1 MKVLEL
7 LCEPISNGGQEAFVM
22 NIYNNIDMTD
32 LQIDLF
38 TPYYCD
44 NNFYKNQVKARG
56 GKIYARGLSFNPG
69 GLKFN
74 IIAPIRAI
82 IRKNKYDVVHIH
94 SGSVLSL
101 ACASF
106 AARLEKVDKI
116 IVHSHS
122 TADVHTLKRDMI
134 KKIATPI
141 INKCST
147 DFFACSKKAGEWKFS
162 KKICKNKLKVIK
174 NGINID
180 KFVFNNKIRNDI
192 RSEMGIDDNTMFLG
206 HVGRFSYEKNQEFLI
221 ELLDRLVKNG
231 EKAKLLLIGTGETED
246 KVRKLVEEYGLKD
259 RVIFK
264 GNVNNVYDYMQA
276 MDIFVLPSR
285 FEGLGIVAIEAQA
298 AGLPVVTSTEVPK
311 DIVITKNVQRVDL
324 EDIDKWIKSIKSFK
338 NIDREDTAFEI
349 KKAGYDIYETAKKL
363 KIAYGF
369 NNIKKV
375 LVFGMTPNY
384 GGVESF
390 ILNYYSNMDRSK
402 IRFDFLCNTKDDIAY
417 TKQLEE
423 MGSTI
428 YHITPKGKNYIKY
441 KKELNDFFKKNSS
454 NYDVFW
460 MNVCNLVN
468 IDYLKAAKKYGI
480 RNRIIHS
487 HNSENYERNWRD
499 IMHTIHKKTIS
510 RYATDFWA
518 CSKEAAEWFYSGNIL
533 KNSLLIYNAIDI
545 KKLNYNEEKRKEIRD
560 KYDLNDKFVIGNIG
574 RLTYQKNQMF
584 LLQIMKELNEDYKLV
599 IVGMGEEEMTLK
611 QAAKH
616 MDVEDKV
623 LFAGAQTDIQGWLS
637 CFDVFAFPSHY
648 EGLSIALMEVQ
659 ANGLPVIA
667 SPKAVAEDAMIN
679 NNIILCDTED
689 IYRWAEI
696 IEEKRKNQDRLDLNS
711 VNNNFKKSNFD
722 ISKEAKKIQ
731 NLILER

>member
-22 NIYNNIDMTD
+22 NVYNNIDMTD

-106 AARLEKVDKI
+106 AAKLEKVDKI

-147 DFFACSKKAGEWKFS
+147 DFFACSKEAGEWKFS

-221 ELLDRLVKNG
+221 ELLDKLVKNG

-246 KVRKLVEEYGLKD
+246 NVRKLVEEYDLKD

-285 FEGLGIVAIEAQA
+285 FEGLGIVAIEAQT

-468 IDYLKAAKKYGI
+468 IDYLKAAKKYGV
-480 RNRIIHS
+480 RKRVVHS
-487 HNSENYERNWRD
+487 HNSANFEKNWRD
-499 IMHTIHKKTIS
+499 VMHALHKRSIS
-510 RYATDFWA
+510 KYATDFWA
-518 CSKEAAEWFYSGNIL
+518 CSKEAAEWFYSGYAL
-533 KNSLLIYNAIDI
+533 KNSIVIYNAVDI
-545 KKLNYNEEKRKEIRD
+545 EKLKFNEEKRKELRD
-560 KYDLNDKFVIGNIG
+560 KYSLNGKYVIGNIG
-574 RLTYQKNQMF
+574 RLTYQKNQIF
-584 LLQIMKELNEDYKLV
+584 LLQVMRELDDNFKLM
-599 IVGMGEEEMTLK
+599 IVGMGEDDKKLK
-611 QAAKH
+611 NAAKE
-616 MDVEDKV
+616 MKVDDKV
-623 LFAGAQTDIQGWLS
+623 IFAGAQTDIQGWLS

-648 EGLSIALMEVQ
+648 EGLSVALMEVQ
-659 ANGLPVIA
+659 ANGLPILA
-667 SPKAVAEDAMIN
+667 SPKAVTDAAVIN
-679 NNIILCDTED
+679 DNFALYETNDPKLWVKYIKNNKDSFKRLEIED
-689 IYRWAEI
+689 IEANF
-696 IEEKRKNQDRLDLNS
+696 EKTHFNVK
-711 VNNNFKKSNFD
+711 
-722 ISKEAKKIQ
+722 KEALKVQ
-731 NLILER
+731 EML